1 MNPTSVVQLPVA
13 VTLVVVGA
21 LLVRF
26 AGSAAASSGADDDG
40 VLARLPYTPFSGR
53 RSSAGAPADRPAP
66 GTVVAYWL
74 LGNAML
80 LGGVAVAV
88 AGLV

>member
-1 MNPTSVVQLPVA
+1 MNPGSVVQVPVA
-13 VTLVVVGA
+13 ATLVVVGV
-21 LLVRF
+21 LLLRF
-26 AGSAAASSGADDDG
+26 AGSATPTGAAGGNA
-40 VLARLPYTPFSGR
+40 LARLPFSPFAGR
-53 RSSAGAPADRPAP
+53 PAETTADHPAP

-74 LGNAML
+74 LGSAML